1 MDIDILK
8 KEPSKLYVAPG
19 PTGEITAID
28 LDQGNDGMLQYLICD
43 TYISTDQ

>member
-19 PTGEITAID
+19 PTGELTAID
-28 LDQGNDGMLQYLICD
+28 LDQG
-43 TYISTDQ
+43 TYRFFMTYAFHNVNLFGS